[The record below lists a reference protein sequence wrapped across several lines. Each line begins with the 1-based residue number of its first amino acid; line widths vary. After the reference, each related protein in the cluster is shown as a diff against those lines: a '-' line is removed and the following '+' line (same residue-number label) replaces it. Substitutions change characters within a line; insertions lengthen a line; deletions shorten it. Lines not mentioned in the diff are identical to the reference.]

1 MRSTKLIISVIGVLI
16 IPIAIGMFLVNWQNL
31 ADAAGVDR
39 LAETIQRTVSVIIGM
54 IPSGM
59 LLLTSLALTV
69 GILRLASHNTLVQD
83 LYSLEMLARV
93 NVLCLDKTGTI
104 TDGRMKVNDCMLLNN
119 PTDYTINEIVGS
131 CLHSLEDNNQ
141 TSIALYNYFGHSTE
155 LKAVKKM
162 PFSSKRKLSAVTFD
176 GVGTVAMGA
185 PEFVLSSV
193 PEKLNKIINQYA
205 AMGLRV
211 LVVALSS
218 GQINGDKLPA
228 GFKPLAIISI
238 SDNIRERRGADDP
251 LVQGKRRRGKGH
263 FGRQSRYR
271 FGSGAPRGRIERG

>member
-1 MRSTKLIISVIGVLI
+1 
-16 IPIAIGMFLVNWQNL
+16 
-31 ADAAGVDR
+31 
-39 LAETIQRTVSVIIGM
+39 
-54 IPSGM
+54 
-59 LLLTSLALTV
+59 
-69 GILRLASHNTLVQD
+69 
-83 LYSLEMLARV
+83 
-93 NVLCLDKTGTI
+93 
-104 TDGRMKVNDCMLLNN
+104 
-119 PTDYTINEIVGS
+119 
-131 CLHSLEDNNQ
+131 
-141 TSIALYNYFGHSTE
+141 
-155 LKAVKKM
+155 M

-238 SDNIRERRGADDP
+238 SDNIREDAAQTIRWFKENDVAVKVISGDNPVTVSEVARRVGVLNADKYIS
-251 LVQGKRRRGKGH
+251 LEGLNLSLIH
-263 FGRQSRYR
+263 
-271 FGSGAPRGRIERG
+271 I